1 MTSADPRTNPDN
13 FCYRHPD
20 RQSFVLCQRCLRT
33 ICPECQTPLPVGVI
47 CPECLAEQQK
57 GARSAEVR
65 RMPGR
70 FARKMRSDRP
80 IVTYAIMIVTVAVYL
95 VQLIPVVG
103 GAVTGA
109 LAFAPPYV
117 VPGAGAPF
125 EPWRMVTVAL
135 VHSTPLPFH
144 VALNMLAL
152 WALGRSLEPL
162 LGKAR
167 FLALYVL
174 SAIGGSVLVAL
185 IAPGSAVVGASGAVW
200 GLLTAMLIIG
210 RHVGANM
217 LPIAILLGINLVFS
231 FVGAGVS
238 WQSHIGGGLV
248 GLLVGFVFARTRAQ
262 NRQKLQALLLVVI
275 GLGLVALAVTVPG
288 LLYL

>member
-1 MTSADPRTNPDN
+1 
-13 FCYRHPD
+13 
-20 RQSFVLCQRCLRT
+20 
-33 ICPECQTPLPVGVI
+33 
-47 CPECLAEQQK
+47 
-57 GARSAEVR
+57 
-65 RMPGR
+65 
-70 FARKMRSDRP
+70 
-80 IVTYAIMIVTVAVYL
+80 
-95 VQLIPVVG
+95 
-103 GAVTGA
+103 
-109 LAFAPPYV
+109 
-117 VPGAGAPF
+117 
-125 EPWRMVTVAL
+125 
-135 VHSTPLPFH
+135 
-144 VALNMLAL
+144 MLAL

-167 FLALYVL
+167 FLALYAL
-174 SAIGGSVLVAL
+174 SAIGGSFLVAL

-210 RHVGANM
+210 RHVGANI

-262 NRQKLQALLLVVI
+262 NRQGLQALLLVVVGI
-275 GLGLVALAVTVPG
+275 GLIAIAVTVPG